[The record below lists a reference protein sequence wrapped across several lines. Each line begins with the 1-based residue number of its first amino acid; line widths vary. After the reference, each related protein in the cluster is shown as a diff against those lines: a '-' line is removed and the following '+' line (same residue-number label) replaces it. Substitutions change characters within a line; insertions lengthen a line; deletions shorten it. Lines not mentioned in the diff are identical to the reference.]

1 MELKSCKKLYLKE
14 THRIKSPEE
23 TFEIVEPLTETAG
36 ITRVADI
43 TKLDRL
49 NIPVFSCIRPGAAD
63 GAISVY
69 NGKGATPIAARVS
82 AIMEGIERYSAEFQE
97 RSSNGGNNGGD
108 GDSKSL
114 ITGKYPD
121 LAEEFEVLDPVELI
135 LPEAIDPDAVIP
147 WTPCYEMLLDDNG
160 NLVLEELLVPAAAVY
175 HPLPSHH
182 YSIFRT
188 GTNGIASGN
197 ALEEAIF
204 HAMCEVIERD
214 AWSLAEAGKTGGKL
228 IIDIDDP
235 DILNMVRLFNDAGV
249 DVFLR
254 DITSDIGL
262 PTIAAVSDDVELKDP
277 TLLCLGMGTH
287 SSPKIA
293 ALRALTEAA
302 QSRATQIHG
311 AREDATIADVR
322 KQIGYERTKRL
333 NAKWFDESETISWPE
348 LKDISSD
355 DFLDE
360 IKNTI
365 RALNN
370 VGLQTVIVKDLT
382 RPELGIPVVHVIIPG
397 IESFAIDS
405 DRMGIRCKAARA
417 KASKTGS
424 RVRKYVRE
432 T

>member
-1 MELKSCKKLYLKE
+1 MEFKSCKKLYRKE

-23 TFEIVEPLTETAG
+23 TFEIVEPLTEVAG

-69 NGKGATPIAARVS
+69 NGKGVTPIAARVS
-82 AIMEGIERYSAEFQE
+82 AIMEGMERYSAELQQ
-97 RSSNGGNNGGD
+97 D
-108 GDSKSL
+108 DQL
-114 ITGKYPD
+114 VTGKYPV

-135 LPEAIDPDAVIP
+135 LPEAVDPDAVIP
-147 WTPCYEMLLDDNG
+147 WTPAYEILFADDGETLL
-160 NLVLEELLVPAAAVY
+160 LEELLVPAAAIY
-175 HPLPSHH
+175 HPLPSHY
-182 YSIFRT
+182 YSVFRT

-197 ALEEAIF
+197 ALEEATF

-214 AWSLAEAGKTGGKL
+214 AWSLCEAEKTGGRL
-228 IIDIDDP
+228 IVDIDDA
-235 DILNMVRLFNDAGV
+235 DILNLINTFKEAGV

-262 PTIAAVSDDVELKDP
+262 PTIAAIADDVELKDP

-293 ALRALTEAA
+293 ALRALTEVA

-322 KQIGYERTKRL
+322 KQIGYDRTKRL
-333 NAKWFDESETISWPE
+333 NAKWFDESATVQWNA
-348 LKDISSD
+348 LKDISTD

-360 IKNTI
+360 IKNTV
-365 RALNN
+365 RALNR

-397 IESFAIDS
+397 IEAYAIDS
-405 DRMGIRCKAARA
+405 DRMGVRCKAARS
-417 KASKTGS
+417 KAAKTGG

>member
-1 MELKSCKKLYLKE
+1 MELKSCKKLYRKE
-14 THRIKSPEE
+14 THRVKSPEE
-23 TFEIVEPLTETAG
+23 TFEIIESLTEAAG

-49 NIPVFSCIRPGAAD
+49 NIPVFSCIRPSAAD

-82 AIMEGIERYSAEFQE
+82 AIMEGLERCSAEL
-97 RSSNGGNNGGD
+97 SPND
-108 GDSKSL
+108 K
-114 ITGKYPD
+114 IIVGKYPD
-121 LAEEFEVLDPVELI
+121 LMNEVESLDPVELI
-135 LPEAIDPDAVIP
+135 LPEAVDPDASLP
-147 WTPCYEMLLDDNG
+147 WISCHEIILDDETDS
-160 NLVLEELLVPAAAVY
+160 LILEELMVPAAAVF
-175 HPLPSHH
+175 HPLPSQY

-197 ALEEAIF
+197 TLEEAAF
-204 HAMCEVIERD
+204 HALCEVIERD
-214 AWSLAEAGKTGGKL
+214 AWSLLEAEKSGGKL
-228 IIDIDDP
+228 ITEIDDP
-235 DILNMVRLFNDAGV
+235 DILNLMKSFENAGV
-249 DVFLR
+249 AVLLR

-262 PTIAAVSDDVELKDP
+262 PTIAAVSDDITLEDP

-293 ALRALTEAA
+293 ALRALTEVA

-322 KQIGYERTKRL
+322 KQIGYERTKKL
-333 NAKWFDESETISWPE
+333 NAKWFDETKTIRWSEF
-348 LKDISSD
+348 KDISTD

-365 RALNN
+365 KMLNQ
-370 VGLQTVIVKDLT
+370 VGLQTVIIKDLT
-382 RPELGIPVVHVIIPG
+382 RSELGIPVVRVLIPG
-397 IESFAIDS
+397 LESYAIDS
-405 DRMGIRCKAARA
+405 DRSGLRCKAARA
-417 KASKTGS
+417 KSVKTFG
-424 RVRKYVRE
+424 RVQKYVRE

>member
-1 MELKSCKKLYLKE
+1 MEFKSCKKLYRKE

-23 TFEIVEPLTETAG
+23 TFDIVEPLTEEAG

-69 NGKGATPIAARVS
+69 NGKGVTPVAARVS
-82 AIMEGIERYSAEFQE
+82 AIMEGMERYSAELQQND
-97 RSSNGGNNGGD
+97 R
-108 GDSKSL
+108 
-114 ITGKYPD
+114 IVTGKYPV
-121 LAEEFEVLDPVELI
+121 LAEEFEILDPVELI
-135 LPEAIDPDAVIP
+135 LPEAVDPDAVIP
-147 WTPCYEMLLDDNG
+147 WTSAYEILFADDGETLLS
-160 NLVLEELLVPAAAVY
+160 EELLIPAAAVY
-175 HPLPSHH
+175 HPLPSHY
-182 YSIFRT
+182 YSVFRT

-197 ALEEAIF
+197 APEEAAF
-204 HAMCEVIERD
+204 HALCEVIERD
-214 AWSLAEAGKTGGKL
+214 AWSLCEAEKKGGKL
-228 IIDIDDP
+228 IIDIDDA
-235 DILNMVRLFNDAGV
+235 DILSLINTFKNAGV
-249 DVFLR
+249 EVLLR

-262 PTIAAVSDDVELKDP
+262 PTIAAVADDVELKDP

-293 ALRALTEAA
+293 ALRALTEVA

-333 NAKWFDESETISWPE
+333 NAKWFDTSATVRWGE
-348 LKDISSD
+348 LKDISTD

-360 IKNTI
+360 IKNTV
-365 RALNN
+365 RALNR

-382 RPELGIPVVHVIIPG
+382 RPELGIPVVHVIVPG
-397 IESFAIDS
+397 LESYAIDS
-405 DRMGIRCKAARA
+405 DRMGVRCKAARSRA
-417 KASKTGS
+417 AKTGG